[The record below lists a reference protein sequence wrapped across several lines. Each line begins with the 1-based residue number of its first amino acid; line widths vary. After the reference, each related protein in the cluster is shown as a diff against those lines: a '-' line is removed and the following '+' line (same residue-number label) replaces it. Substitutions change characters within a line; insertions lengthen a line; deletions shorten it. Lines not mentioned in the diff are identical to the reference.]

1 MSWRRHPLTFWALLL
16 VARWLFHFKEGGC
29 WGSWH
34 HGCTRAHWRCSHC
47 WLHPDRY
54 TLQIAFFF
62 FFNQHLTYL
71 WQESISGSQGASGPM
86 KVVKRS
92 VSIPRCILHL
102 RYLRILLNAASE
114 VLSYLASSSPWSR
127 KTRTLYPSWA
137 LISNFDWWLMCRRL
151 MDERNC

>member
-1 MSWRRHPLTFWALLL
+1 MVVRELT
-16 VARWLFHFKEGGC
+16 GGVHTA
-29 WGSWH
+29 GFIL
-34 HGCTRAHWRCSHC
+34 TDI
-47 WLHPDRY
+47 LYKLP
-54 TLQIAFFF
+54 FFF

-137 LISNFDWWLMCRRL
+137 LISNFD
-151 MDERNC
+151 